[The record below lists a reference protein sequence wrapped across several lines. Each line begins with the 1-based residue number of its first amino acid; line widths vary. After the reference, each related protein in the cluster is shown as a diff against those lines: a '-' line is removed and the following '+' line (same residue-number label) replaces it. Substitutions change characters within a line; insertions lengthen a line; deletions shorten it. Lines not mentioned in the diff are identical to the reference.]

1 MGWAAGAVGCG
12 TVVVA
17 GGRAVLVGTDGCV
30 VLGGADVVVGA
41 VVVDV
46 LLDVV
51 VEGGDEL
58 GVEVGLEVGLEVDDV
73 VVVVVVV
80 VVAGAGLDDVAVGRR
95 VVAGGGTYLVAGCLP
110 FTLPGSGSLATGCPF
125 SAAFMY
131 SAQIVAGTA
140 PP

>member
-1 MGWAAGAVGCG
+1 M
-12 TVVVA
+12 
-17 GGRAVLVGTDGCV
+17 LVGTDGCV

-58 GVEVGLEVGLEVDDV
+58 GVEVGLEAGLEVDDDV
-73 VVVVVVV
+73 VAVVVV
-80 VVAGAGLDDVAVGRR
+80 VVAGGAGLDDVAVGRR
-95 VVAGGGTYLVAGCLP
+95 VVAGGGTYWVAGCLP